1 MKRWMTKT
9 VVMLTIIM
17 GNDDDARKMTSWLTL
32 EKMPNLLA
40 LATLPVYETVI
51 VASEMIK
58 VFLVVKTA
66 FAMLHGKEWEQRQE
80 MGQKEA

>member
-1 MKRWMTKT
+1 M
-9 VVMLTIIM
+9 
-17 GNDDDARKMTSWLTL
+17 

-58 VFLVVKTA
+58 VFLVVEPHV
-66 FAMLHGKEWEQRQE
+66 FRDLLHEKEWDQRQE
-80 MGQKEA
+80 MGKREA